1 MRNIQDFN
9 ANQNQD
15 IHSHKGLIILT
26 KINGVD
32 REAGGKF
39 QNKFQKSKT
48 ETTIP
53 LSIRNKKYKLS

>member
-1 MRNIQDFN
+1 MRNIQNFN

-15 IHSHKGLIILT
+15 IYSHKGLIILT

-32 REAGGKF
+32 GEEGGKF

-53 LSIRNKKYKLS
+53 LSIRNKI